1 MKSYEGKCR
10 YCGETEIM
18 MAESQK
24 EADQITSENCDCGG
38 YEEELRHDAWRDS
51 VIKICKG
58 NERYNMDELP
68 DKMCAALAQMSE
80 AIYQGTFEQI
90 KIKTPSGETIDMTTG
105 RPCTITRTCKNVIN
119 GELEE

>member
-1 MKSYEGKCR
+1 MKSADIYEGKCR

-38 YEEELRHDAWRDS
+38 YEEELRHD
-51 VIKICKG
+51 
-58 NERYNMDELP
+58 N
-68 DKMCAALAQMSE
+68 
-80 AIYQGTFEQI
+80 
-90 KIKTPSGETIDMTTG
+90 
-105 RPCTITRTCKNVIN
+105 RPPVHNHTTCKNVIN